1 MEEKLGKKKKN
12 EKAKPAAKVVDPNS
26 KFIQF
31 KTLMRQSDKQFIYEK
46 QSKNPYEFINKKT
59 HRIDITP
66 AMPYISS
73 SLEEVLEIRNRINDA
88 LLIQEQNKFVKARM
102 PANFNSDF
110 EHVKDIVKPS
120 IRPVH
125 EAF

>member
-12 EKAKPAAKVVDPNS
+12 KKAKPAAKVVDPNS

-31 KTLMRQSDKQFIYEK
+31 KTLMRQGDKQFIYEK

-59 HRIDITP
+59 HRIDINS

-73 SLEEVLEIRNRINDA
+73 SMDEVLEIRNSINDA
-88 LLIQEQNKFVKARM
+88 L
-102 PANFNSDF
+102 
-110 EHVKDIVKPS
+110 
-120 IRPVH
+120 
-125 EAF
+125 